1 MRASGG
7 VLCAF
12 LRRWGLSHAAHES
25 QDEEADRETQHN
37 DDSQNGNHEVPPVC
51 RRGEVGELVSPI
63 RARSELVI

>member
-1 MRASGG
+1 
-7 VLCAF
+7 
-12 LRRWGLSHAAHES
+12 LSHAAHES

-37 DDSQNGNHEVPPVC
+37 DDSQNGNHEVPPVG